1 DSQRILPS
9 YELRDDVIR
18 SSPLIMGQQ
27 LNVEP
32 CKPISGLFDNHQFD
46 LIDPTVTKPA
56 LINIQD
62 CCPNST
68 LFSFKF
74 PRCGL
79 SEVEKDRLDL
89 FPFSDLTG
97 LQSLTTDYKL
107 SVSAMGQ
114 MNSQLIYQDQDF
126 DSQKPLID
134 FVGDLVR
141 HSKIMIHEDGQVS
154 FIGTRT
160 EIKDILSVV
169 AEFYTSKNSTKWRKS
184 LVPQFNR
191 LDYNATSYYGSALE
205 LETVIVAPPK
215 SPEKIKLKPSP
226 KKKGAR
232 NKTPVKH
239 RSNYLQACECLLSI
253 IVDKKRNGK
262 TAVSTLKKS
271 GPELPNL
278 LTQFSASI
286 AGTGIA
292 VLFSVMCKVASGRV
306 PFCSSKLLNTGL
318 GLGLV
323 WLSWAVNKLRD
334 TIVMISKN
342 SYKKKGLKDEEMMK
356 KLDKSVKEIYFR
368 AAALMA
374 VMVLRLA

>member
-1 DSQRILPS
+1 MASNGYLPTLVFRPEQVLNKDSQRLLPN

-18 SSPLIMGQQ
+18 SRLLNMGPQQ
-27 LNVEP
+27 NVGP
-32 CKPISGLFDNHQFD
+32 CKPISGLFDNNRFD
-46 LIDPTVTKPA
+46 LIGPTITKPA

-74 PRCGL
+74 PMSRL
-79 SEVEKDRLDL
+79 TEVEKDGFDL
-89 FPFSDLTG
+89 LSLSDLTG
-97 LQSLTTDYKL
+97 LRPVTTDHKPYFHD
-107 SVSAMGQ
+107 MGQ
-114 MNSQLIYQDQDF
+114 LNSQLIYQNPEF
-126 DSQKPLID
+126 DSRKPYID

-141 HSKIMIHEDGQVS
+141 HSEIRIHEDGQVS
-154 FIGTRT
+154 LIGTKT
-160 EIKDILSVV
+160 EIKDIISVL
-169 AEFYTSKNSTKWRKS
+169 AEFYISKNSTNWRKS

-191 LDYNATSYYGSALE
+191 LDYDETSYYGSAFE

-215 SPEKIKLKPSP
+215 SPEKMKPKPSP

-232 NKTPVKH
+232 NKTIIKH
-239 RSNYLQACECLLSI
+239 RSNYIRACESLLSI

-262 TAVSTLKKS
+262 SAIPVLKKS

-292 VLFSVMCKVASGRV
+292 VLFSVMCKVGSGRV

-323 WLSWAVNKLRD
+323 WLSWAVNRLRD
-334 TIVMISKN
+334 TIVMINKN
-342 SYKKKGLKDEEMMK
+342 SNKKRGLKDEDMMK
-356 KLDKSVKEIYFR
+356 K
-368 AAALMA
+368 
-374 VMVLRLA
+374 